1 MAFALFVEPLP
12 ASMSESHLKQVFEPL
27 GRVVWATIP
36 ADHRGVFLGYGY
48 VEMES
53 QIESDIAVKELD
65 GYEIDSCRLQVS
77 PLSFSPLIT
86 EARRF
91 LNANYG
97 KQFCDVCLLS
107 HLNRP
112 PAISLS
118 HALGMLIRHFQTS
131 THGTCF
137 DCGRHTQVIAAKAAS
152 EKSDGAQGTAGQALS
167 PSS

>member
-1 MAFALFVEPLP
+1 
-12 ASMSESHLKQVFEPL
+12 MSESHLKQLFEPF

-137 DCGRHTQVIAAKAAS
+137 DCGCHTQVIAAKAAG